1 MSPAASMVIPIR
13 AGNEGEDVKRQVVPS
28 RIPSTSPYHEP
39 WELTAEE
46 RQVYREMSRR
56 SREAKRAAMV
66 GEGPTP
72 VHPVNVPRLDVST
85 LMPTRDSTGLRAL
98 SLFSGGGG
106 LDIAFWRAGF
116 EHVGSYEIL
125 EAAAATLA
133 KAHPEWTVY
142 GGSNGDVQLV
152 DWNQYR
158 GAVDLLHGGPPC
170 QPFSNAG
177 RQRGEKDNR
186 NMWPEFVRA
195 VQRIRPAAF
204 VGENVA
210 ALASEKFSDYVR
222 DSIIMPLERIGY
234 IIYPILLHAGHFGV
248 PQIRRR
254 VFFVGFR
261 TKKAAAR
268 WRPPIGNPERKNG
281 VRWALGLPDIGYDD
295 LSPTIRSTL
304 TGPRHTTSILNSV
317 SARNKFER
325 LQIWPNGVAQTRE
338 AASRFVP
345 DNGHFRLSIPDV
357 SLIQGFPDAWPWE
370 GATYMSLGQIGNAV
384 PPPMGYAVAV
394 SVSDALLAR

>member
-1 MSPAASMVIPIR
+1 MVINIR
-13 AGNEGEDVKRQVVPS
+13 VGNGGEGVERQVVPS
-28 RIPSTSPYHEP
+28 RVPSTSPYHEP
-39 WELTAEE
+39 WQLTAEE
-46 RQVYREMSRR
+46 RQAFREVSRR
-56 SREAKRAAMV
+56 SREAKRAAMN
-66 GEGPTP
+66 GEGPP
-72 VHPVNVPRLDVST
+72 PLHPVNMPRLDVST
-85 LMPTRDSTGLRAL
+85 LMPMRDPTSLRAL

-116 EHVGSYEIL
+116 EHVASYDIL
-125 EAAAATLA
+125 EAAAATLC
-133 KAHPEWTVY
+133 KAHPEWKVH
-142 GGSNGDVQLV
+142 GGSDGDVQLV

-158 GAVDLLHGGPPC
+158 GTVDVLHGGPPC

-177 RQRGEKDNR
+177 RQRGEKDDR
-186 NMWPEFVRA
+186 NMWPEFVKA
-195 VQRIRPAAF
+195 VRRIRPVAF

-210 ALASEKFSDYVR
+210 ALASEKFSDYVQ
-222 DSIIMPLERIGY
+222 DSIIGPLEKIGY
-234 IIYPILLHAGHFGV
+234 TIHVLLLYAGEFGV

-268 WRPPIGNPERKNG
+268 WRPPVGDPETRNG

-295 LSPTIRSTL
+295 LSPAIRSGL
-304 TGPRHTTSILNSV
+304 TGPHHTTSILASV
-317 SARNKFER
+317 SSRKKFEQ

-345 DNGHFRLSIPDV
+345 DNGHFRLSVPDV
-357 SLIQGFPDAWPWE
+357 SLIQGFPDDWPWE
-370 GATYMSLGQIGNAV
+370 GATYMTLGQIGNAV

-394 SVSDALLAR
+394 SVFGALSAR